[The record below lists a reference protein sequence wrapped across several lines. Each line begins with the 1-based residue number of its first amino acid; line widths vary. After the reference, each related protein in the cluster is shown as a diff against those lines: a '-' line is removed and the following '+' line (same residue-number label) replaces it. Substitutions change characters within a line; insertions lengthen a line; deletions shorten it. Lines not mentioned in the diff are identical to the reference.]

1 MVIYVGEGDPRASM
15 ELLWGVTPPRSSS
28 RGPKPGLSLD
38 AIVETAVAIA
48 DEHGIDA
55 VSMRAVGE
63 RLGRTPMALYT
74 YVPGKAEL
82 VDLMWDRVLGSLP
95 STFDRSGGWRPG
107 LWAWARAYWAF
118 YQQRPWTLQI
128 SGARPGLGPNE
139 TRNLETAAALLE
151 DAGLAGRDRIRVVWS
166 VARYVHGAARALAET
181 RAATSETGVGEDEWW
196 QARSGM
202 LAEVAPDYGER
213 FPTLTRL
220 AREGSFDVDPPEVSG
235 MSYLETEA
243 LDTFEFGLARMLDG
257 VAVLLSGR

>member
-1 MVIYVGEGDPRASM
+1 
-15 ELLWGVTPPRSSS
+15 
-28 RGPKPGLSLD
+28 
-38 AIVETAVAIA
+38 
-48 DEHGIDA
+48 
-55 VSMRAVGE
+55 
-63 RLGRTPMALYT
+63 
-74 YVPGKAEL
+74 
-82 VDLMWDRVLGSLP
+82 
-95 STFDRSGGWRPG
+95 
-107 LWAWARAYWAF
+107 
-118 YQQRPWTLQI
+118 
-128 SGARPGLGPNE
+128 
-139 TRNLETAAALLE
+139 
-151 DAGLAGRDRIRVVWS
+151 

-257 VAVLLSGR
+257 VAVLISGR